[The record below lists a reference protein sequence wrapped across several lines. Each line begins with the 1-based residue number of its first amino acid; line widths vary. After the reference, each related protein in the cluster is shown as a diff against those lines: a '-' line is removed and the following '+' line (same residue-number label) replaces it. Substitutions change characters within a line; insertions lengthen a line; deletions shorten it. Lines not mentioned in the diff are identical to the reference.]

1 MSALP
6 MKNNPMYN
14 FPVQD
19 REDFG
24 TIREYDY
31 QRDSQI
37 WGRKYLLRN
46 MLIVGVTFYLMGY
59 LSGSAIWK

>member
-6 MKNNPMYN
+6 MNNHPMSPN
-14 FPVQD
+14 

-46 MLIVGVTFYLMGY
+46 MLILGVTFYIMGY
-59 LSGSAIWK
+59 LSGSPIWK